1 MKENRS
7 AAPCSNKKVNIVYY
21 HDEGF
26 ILYERGDISIEC
38 ILRRYDDIIRLVN
51 FEEGLLTVLMKK
63 EDREVEEYVDFEAA
77 LQDIQLS
84 REKDHYFKGITLEDM
99 ALERDRVR

>member
-1 MKENRS
+1 
-7 AAPCSNKKVNIVYY
+7 
-21 HDEGF
+21 
-26 ILYERGDISIEC
+26 
-38 ILRRYDDIIRLVN
+38 
-51 FEEGLLTVLMKK
+51 MKK